1 VGVAMSIDVLLNSW
15 LEQNPRDG
23 VVDTAGRAGERTLL
37 SQSFPQFPKRR
48 PCRGEIN
55 SSKYLA
61 AEEAI
66 LTAEGALR
74 SPSQVLLDDAWIQ
87 DIRATLSTE
96 PDPHWSNWPAWK
108 ELVAAAHPLHNTL
121 RQIEISEFSHKSE
134 VRERRPCSARSVAPI
149 GSRSNKSLPRSRPRT
164 CAQTP
169 IWPTERSKPPT
180 RAPLKHVLCVA
191 RQPHLTMKAKPPL
204 SPWARK
210 HFATSGGPK
219 VTAKGQKQG
228 DLRRTRYQVTT
239 PKVSNLNSLLR
250 PVTPPPKV
258 PTRPTTPR
266 RPSTPCR
273 PVTPCNE
280 RS

>member
-1 VGVAMSIDVLLNSW
+1 MSIDVLLNSW

-23 VVDTAGRAGERTLL
+23 VQVDTAGRAGERTLL

-228 DLRRTRYQVTT
+228 DLRRTRYQVTN

-250 PVTPPPKV
+250 PVTPPAKV